1 MSCEQT
7 RALAAEL
14 ALGITDGAERAQA
27 LRHLAE
33 CADCRRHVEEL
44 SAVADDLL
52 LLAPDHEP
60 PPGFESRVLERIA
73 PPPRPRRRRR
83 AFLVPAFAAAAA
95 ALAAAAIV
103 FAATGNDRQLAGHYR
118 ATLAVAHGTSFQA
131 APLRDPGGAHAGIV
145 YGYRGK
151 PSWIFVALYR
161 PYRSKDYTVEL
172 ETAAGRRVPLPGWRI
187 DSTTGSA
194 GQTIPIDLQKVTA
207 VRLVGSKHDDV
218 LEARL
223 THAR

>member
-33 CADCRRHVEEL
+33 CAECRRHVEEL

-60 PPGFESRVLERIA
+60 PAGFESRVLERIA
-73 PPPRPRRRRR
+73 PAPRPRRRRR
-83 AFLVPAFAAAAA
+83 ALLVPVAAGAAA
-95 ALAAAAIV
+95 ALAAAALV
-103 FAATGNDRQLAGHYR
+103 FTATGNDRRLAEHYR
-118 ATLAVAHGTSFQA
+118 DTLAVAHGHSFEA

-145 YGYRGK
+145 YGYRGS

-161 PYRSKDYTVEL
+161 PYRSKAYTMEL
-172 ETAAGRRVPLPGWRI
+172 ETSSGRHVPLPGWRI
-187 DSTTGSA
+187 DPTTGSA
-194 GQTIPIDLQKVTA
+194 GQTIPIDLEKVKA

>member
-33 CADCRRHVEEL
+33 CAECRRHVEEL

-60 PPGFESRVLERIA
+60 PAGFESRVLERIA
-73 PPPRPRRRRR
+73 PAPRPRRRRR

-95 ALAAAAIV
+95 ALAAAALV
-103 FAATGNDRQLAGHYR
+103 FTATGNDRRLAEHYR
-118 ATLAVAHGTSFQA
+118 ETPAVAHGHSFEA

-145 YGYRGK
+145 YGYRGS

-161 PYRSKDYTVEL
+161 PYRSKAYTMEL
-172 ETAAGRRVPLPGWRI
+172 ETTSGRRVPLPGWRI
-187 DSTTGSA
+187 DPTTGSA
-194 GQTIPIDLQKVTA
+194 GQTIPIDLEKVKA